1 MLILKQ
7 ATNPIWFNAEQ
18 TAINLEVQFEE
29 FPNEIMPFLATSYDC
44 EPHGVDIFNR
54 AKAGEFGTVAPYV
67 APPEPVQPQTTGT
80 QTA

>member
-1 MLILKQ
+1 MLTLKQ
-7 ATNPIWFNAEQ
+7 ATNPIWFNEEH

-29 FPNEIMPFLATSYDC
+29 FPNETMPFLAVSYDC
-44 EPHGVDIFNR
+44 EPHGIDIFNR
-54 AKAGEFGTVAPYV
+54 AKTGEFGTVAPYV